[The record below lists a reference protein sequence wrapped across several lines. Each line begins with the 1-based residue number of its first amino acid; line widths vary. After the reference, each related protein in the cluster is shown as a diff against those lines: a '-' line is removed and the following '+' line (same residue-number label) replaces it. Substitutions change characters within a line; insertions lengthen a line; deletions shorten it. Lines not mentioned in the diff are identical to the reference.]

1 MGKTSLNITQ
11 PLISLML
18 YILPGFAEG
27 QVFSPRV
34 RLPPAYHHFGQALSC
49 KQVGLPQSSWTNT
62 WWIPRIWSLAALFSS
77 PWATGHQPWRVGSAW
92 PWRGSRWRRWSPW
105 MPRQSCGSAPPT
117 CCASPSVS
125 GCLGGLVAV
134 VAEMTIDHQ
143 RRGGNDTLL
152 GEKWESGG
160 AWRGDANFKDHFCGA
175 LERKSW
181 RFSMPNLHRRPGA
194 TGARETW
201 ILVRPCTTYCGTGTP
216 EKKEPHCRLFMIIP
230 LLDVTPLSFHCLR
243 WPSAAA
249 KAKGRISL
257 VAKTEWPETRFEVH
271 ESPEDLLK
279 ILETSR
285 NWEVVLNRSWLDII
299 DNIIQVITEG
309 TEIEQLLGN
318 VGLFL
323 AFNSVPAWLC
333 GLRWWQEIKVT
344 TSDVS
349 FTFTRATGANSFG
362 TPSQL
367 DSLEPESWIGELL
380 VSNANQQAIGWGSPH
395 PVGQWVTSQP
405 EITNPRALHWASGIQ
420 PLRRVA
426 LEAASDL
433 GGCRAQLHCHWR
445 HGKSIPPSSP
455 VLAGNKPFWGKE
467 GEGLRNRI
475 FSDMP
480 RNGKNQVS
488 SMCHC
493 QRDRRSMAAA
503 PTRTG
508 WSTTK
513 GSLFCSMLL
522 FRWMN

>member
-1 MGKTSLNITQ
+1 MYTIQWMKWAKLHSTSFNHSI
-11 PLISLML
+11 ISSML
-18 YILPGFAEG
+18 YILPGFTEG

-77 PWATGHQPWRVGSAW
+77 PWATGHQPWRVGFAW

-143 RRGGNDTLL
+143 RRGGNDTVTIL

-160 AWRGDANFKDHFCGA
+160 AWRGDANFKDHFWGA

-181 RFSMPNLHRRPGA
+181 RFSMPNLHRRLGA

-201 ILVRPCTTYCGTGTP
+201 ILVRPCTNYCGTP
-216 EKKEPHCRLFMIIP
+216 EKKELHCRLFMMIP
-230 LLDVTPLSFHCLR
+230 LLDVTPLSFHCPR

-285 NWEVVLNRSWLDII
+285 NWEVVLNRSWLDIF
-299 DNIIQVITEG
+299 DYIIPVITEG
-309 TEIEQLLGN
+309 TEI
-318 VGLFL
+318 
-323 AFNSVPAWLC
+323 
-333 GLRWWQEIKVT
+333 
-344 TSDVS
+344 
-349 FTFTRATGANSFG
+349 
-362 TPSQL
+362 
-367 DSLEPESWIGELL
+367 
-380 VSNANQQAIGWGSPH
+380 
-395 PVGQWVTSQP
+395 
-405 EITNPRALHWASGIQ
+405 
-420 PLRRVA
+420 
-426 LEAASDL
+426 
-433 GGCRAQLHCHWR
+433 
-445 HGKSIPPSSP
+445 
-455 VLAGNKPFWGKE
+455 
-467 GEGLRNRI
+467 
-475 FSDMP
+475 
-480 RNGKNQVS
+480 
-488 SMCHC
+488 
-493 QRDRRSMAAA
+493 
-503 PTRTG
+503 
-508 WSTTK
+508 
-513 GSLFCSMLL
+513 
-522 FRWMN
+522 